1 MENEMIY
8 KGYMD
13 SPMGLLEIWATQKGL
28 RRVERCE
35 KRAESNENDLVRRC
49 REELSEY
56 FAGRRKSFDL
66 PLDPV
71 GTDYQKRVWKV
82 LETIPYGKTMTYGEV
97 AARAGNPKG
106 SRAAGGAAHNNRI
119 LIIIPCHR
127 VIGKNRTL
135 TGFGAG
141 LDNKEILLRLE
152 GKRISDS
159 GRGLAENKIE

>member
-1 MENEMIY
+1 MEKEMIY

-13 SPMGLLEIWATQKGL
+13 SPIGLLEIGATEKGL

-35 KRAESNENDLVRRC
+35 KQAETRENDLVRRC

-56 FAGRRKSFDL
+56 FATRRKSFDL

-71 GTDYQKRVWKV
+71 GTDYQKKVWKI
-82 LETIPYGKTMTYGEV
+82 LETIPYGETMTYGEV
-97 AARAGNPKG
+97 AAKAGNPKG
-106 SRAAGGAAHNNRI
+106 SRAAGGAIHNNHI
-119 LIIIPCHR
+119 LILIPCHR

-152 GKRISDS
+152 GKK
-159 GRGLAENKIE
+159 LAESRKGMAADKVL